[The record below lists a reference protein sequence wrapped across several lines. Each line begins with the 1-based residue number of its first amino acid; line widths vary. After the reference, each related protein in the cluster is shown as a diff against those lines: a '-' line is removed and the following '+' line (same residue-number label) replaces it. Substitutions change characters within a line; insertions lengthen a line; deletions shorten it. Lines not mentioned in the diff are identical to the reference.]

1 MSFLAYVNT
10 CRDGI
15 DPQGDFVRDA
25 REDPHLP
32 DAKTWRELESYLW
45 ETHAGDPAIR
55 GAQKVWLDYMA
66 DRRGESDSS

>member
-1 MSFLAYVNT
+1 MSFLAYVKT

-15 DPQGDFVRDA
+15 DRQGDFVREA
-25 REDPHLP
+25 REDPDLP

-45 ETHAGDPAIR
+45 ERNAGDPAIR
-55 GAQKVWLDYMA
+55 AAQKVWLDYMA

>member
-1 MSFLAYVNT
+1 MSFLTYVKT
-10 CRDGI
+10 CRDGV
-15 DPQGDFVRDA
+15 DPRGDFVRDA
-25 REDPHLP
+25 REDPGLL

-55 GAQKVWLDYMA
+55 AAQKVWLDYMA

>member
-1 MSFLAYVNT
+1 MSFLAYVKT

-32 DAKTWRELESYLW
+32 DAKTWQELESYLW
-45 ETHAGDPAIR
+45 ERKR
-55 GAQKVWLDYMA
+55 GGYRNSRSAKGLG
-66 DRRGESDSS
+66 RLHG